1 MADNTTTYRAVVDV
15 DTKGTDQLD
24 KLNKSLDNTLEGF
37 EDIGAVIEKT
47 RKALQKAK
55 LDGDKV
61 EFKKLRKELNTLE
74 RTFEDTEIQSRR
86 FSDAL
91 AEQPGIVGLVGG
103 SLKGLDGGLK
113 VLAANP
119 IIAVVTL
126 LAGLFLAFKESL
138 SKTAEGQAVLNRL
151 GEAFGKIMGP
161 VFALIEA
168 VALPIFEAFAD
179 LLDYVAEGFN
189 KFARYLGISQE
200 KIDEASRN
208 SSESLQK
215 AHEEE
220 MARQEEATKKQK
232 EETQKRIDQ
241 EKKEAEER
249 KRIAEQAAKERAALI
264 AEANKIIDDAELSL
278 MDDRSRE
285 LLLRE
290 REYQAE
296 LKKLKEAGV
305 EDLTAFE
312 EEYRIELQQI
322 NKKYDD
328 AEIAAEEA
336 KLAKEKELKDKAL
349 EEDKKR
355 IEDLA
360 NAQEQARQEEVM
372 GLFADYDL
380 KVATNQATFQD
391 ELNLFD
397 KTRDLERQSLAASE
411 ASQQALIAFDKQTAA
426 ARIQIE
432 RVQTETKLA
441 IISNALGTIAEAV
454 GKETVAGKALAISQ
468 ALINTYLGAT
478 KALATYPPPFGA
490 IAAGTV
496 IAAGLL
502 QVNAIRKQKLPE
514 VPKPGGGSVS
524 TSGGGSTFQAPQT
537 PTTSFSAPTIQTLP
551 DGITTGGQIA
561 ETIANARQQ
570 PIKAYVVSQD
580 ISSQQA
586 MDRRTTAASTL

>member
-126 LAGLFLAFKESL
+126 LAGLFLALKESL

-524 TSGGGSTFQAPQT
+524 TSGGGSTFQAPQA